1 MTKDRFKE
9 ALDYISQYDYVA
21 ELKNITPKVTKDF
34 AEVSL
39 ILVTSD
45 DEIEYG
51 DYPCKKSLKKQ
62 FQKELYPILI
72 EDGFLDEKG
81 KALDEVAEA
90 KAWKVCLNLTDG
102 DDVYASIH
110 LFDYTDESV
119 KFVGESAN
127 YL

>member
-1 MTKDRFKE
+1 MTKDRFEE
-9 ALDYISQYDYVA
+9 ALDYICQYDYVA

-39 ILVTSD
+39 ILATSN

-62 FQKELYPILI
+62 FQKELYPILA
-72 EDGFLDEKG
+72 EDGFLDGKG
-81 KALDEVAEA
+81 KASDEVTEA
-90 KAWKVCLNLTDG
+90 KVWKIYLNLTDG
-102 DDVYASIH
+102 DDVYACIH
-110 LFDYTDESV
+110 LFDYTEEGV

-127 YL
+127 HL